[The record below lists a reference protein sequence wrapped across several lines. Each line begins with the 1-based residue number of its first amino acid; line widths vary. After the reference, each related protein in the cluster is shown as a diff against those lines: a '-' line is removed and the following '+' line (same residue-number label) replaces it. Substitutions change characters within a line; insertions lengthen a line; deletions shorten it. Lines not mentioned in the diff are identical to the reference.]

1 MEQFWNDTAAFL
13 TLDRCL
19 EITGFLIG
27 LLYLY
32 WEYHADPRMWFANIA
47 MPTVSFWVYYRAG
60 LYADFAMNC
69 YYFVMAVYG
78 YLAWTLGF
86 RRRKRGGGLP
96 VRHLGVRRAL
106 GALAAGAVVYALL
119 AYWLVEWTDSNVPWW
134 DAFTTAMSIVATWML
149 ARKYL
154 EQWWAWIAVDAV
166 CVGLYIYKDR
176 PFYAVLYAIYTVIAL
191 FGYAKW
197 RRIMAAQSAPL
208 P

>member
-86 RRRKRGGGLP
+86 RPRKRGGGQPL
-96 VRHLGVRRAL
+96 RHIGVRRAL

>member
-86 RRRKRGGGLP
+86 RRRRRGGGLP
-96 VRHLGVRRAL
+96 VRHIGVRRAL

-119 AYWLVEWTDSNVPWW
+119 AYWLVECTDSNVPWW